1 MSVPSQAKQ
10 VGTSTGRDGHGAVGV
25 IPNQAGVPGH
35 GGEEVQAEQ
44 PVQLVGRGAVD
55 RDMHVDMDR
64 EVDHQLM
71 GRMMT
76 MLWQSLVWAE
86 ISVSRR

>member
-1 MSVPSQAKQ
+1 MGPWGLFPTKLVYLVMEVRRSRQS
-10 VGTSTGRDGHGAVGV
+10 SLYRWW
-25 IPNQAGVPGH
+25 
-35 GGEEVQAEQ
+35 GEE
-44 PVQLVGRGAVD
+44 QLIVTCTRTWI
-55 RDMHVDMDR
+55 